1 MPTRE
6 ARVSLHV
13 VLFVEAGDPHGLSAV
28 DATVLGPGDAVPEG
42 ERFDLAVATG
52 AGSVARLGEV
62 AGEPPRALLLMDME
76 DRALPAGSAAAEA
89 AAAVFTLPLPAIV
102 PARWMAAQLEQLRAA
117 PVHVVHPGIDRTVF
131 APPATVVRGD
141 DGAPLRVL
149 VLGGPATGL
158 DEALAA
164 AAAMREPVT
173 VARLDPDTAPPA
185 ERAAAY
191 AAADVV
197 LALPRIAGLPR
208 GPLEAF
214 HLGATCVMTAVTGH
228 DEYVVDGA
236 NGLVTSWDDERG
248 TSRLLDLLAR
258 DRELL
263 HRLRAA
269 ALDTA
274 RAWPDLAAGAAL
286 LDEALRAT
294 ATAIATDQPPREAHA

>member
-28 DATVLGPGDAVPEG
+28 DATVLAPGEAVPEG
-42 ERFDLAVATG
+42 VSFDLAVATG
-52 AGSVARLGEV
+52 AGSVARLDEV
-62 AGEPPRALLLMDME
+62 AGARRALLLMDME

-89 AAAVFTLPLPAIV
+89 AASVFALPLPAIV

-117 PVHVVHPGIDRTVF
+117 PVHVVHPGIDRAVF
-131 APPATVVRGD
+131 APPATVTRSD

-164 AAAMREPVT
+164 AAAMREPAT
-173 VARLDPDTAPPA
+173 VAQLDPDTASPA

-214 HLGATCVMTAVTGH
+214 HLGASCVMTAVTGH

-286 LDEALRAT
+286 LDDALRAT
-294 ATAIATDQPPREAHA
+294 ATATATDQPPREAHA

>member
-13 VLFVEAGDPHGLSAV
+13 VLFVEAGDPHGLAAV
-28 DATVLGPGDAVPEG
+28 DATVLAPGDAVPDG
-42 ERFDLAVATG
+42 VSFDLAVATG
-52 AGSVARLGEV
+52 AGSVARLDEV
-62 AGEPPRALLLMDME
+62 PGRTSRRALILMDMG
-76 DRALPAGSAAAEA
+76 DRALTAGSAAAEA

-117 PVHVVHPGIDRTVF
+117 PVYVVHTGIDRAVF
-131 APPATVVRGD
+131 APPAAVTRD

-149 VLGGPATGL
+149 VLGAPATGL

-164 AAAMREPVT
+164 AAAMREPAT
-173 VARLDPDTAPPA
+173 VAQLDPDTAPPA
-185 ERAAAY
+185 QRAAAY

-236 NGLVTSWDDERG
+236 NGLLTSWDDERG

-258 DRELL
+258 DRDLL

-274 RAWPDLAAGAAL
+274 RGWPDLAAGAAL
-286 LDEALRAT
+286 LDDALQRA
-294 ATAIATDQPPREAHA
+294 ATDQPPREAHA